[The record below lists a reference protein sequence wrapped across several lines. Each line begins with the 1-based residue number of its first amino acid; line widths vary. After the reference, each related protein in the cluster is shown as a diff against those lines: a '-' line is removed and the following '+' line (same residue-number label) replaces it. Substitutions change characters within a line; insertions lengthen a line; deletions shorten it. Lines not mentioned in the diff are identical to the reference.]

1 MSFKITP
8 PMPRFSRIK
17 ILGDHFSTTQMQ
29 ASVKF
34 PWIKGNE
41 DGFGFI
47 IS

>member
-1 MSFKITP
+1 MSFK
-8 PMPRFSRIK
+8 MPRFSRIK
-17 ILGDHFSTTQMQ
+17 IFLGDHFSITQMQ